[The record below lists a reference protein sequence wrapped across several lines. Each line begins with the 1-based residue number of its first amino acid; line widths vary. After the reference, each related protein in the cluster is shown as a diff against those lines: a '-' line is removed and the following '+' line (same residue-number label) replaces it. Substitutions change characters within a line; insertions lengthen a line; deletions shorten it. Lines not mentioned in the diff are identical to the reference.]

1 MRSATRKGETALKP
15 MASSVGKDKETER
28 DRRKVPGVGVIVTIV
43 VVVPVV
49 LLLPRSGSLL
59 FSFNSPPWGCKSNV
73 TGVLTDLLI
82 PLLYKSKLWPALYPS
97 SAHLKESGSRSS
109 REGGQ

>member
-1 MRSATRKGETALKP
+1 MQPMARSA
-15 MASSVGKDKETER
+15 GKDKETER
-28 DRRKVPGVGVIVTIV
+28 NRRKVPGVGVIVTIV
-43 VVVPVV
+43 VFVPVV
-49 LLLPRSGSLL
+49 LLLPISGSLL
-59 FSFNSPPWGCKSNV
+59 FSFNSPPWACKSNV

-97 SAHLKESGSRSS
+97 LAPLKGSGSRSS